1 MRKILKKKHSRG
13 SNIKESTM
21 AKQSQLVSIEEY
33 LQHEGHTVGKPNSGG
48 YRLVDDHDSLF
59 VNFKNN
65 AFVWFAQ
72 DAKGGLFTLMSKL
85 DDISDRT
92 AQLSKLEQIR
102 NDRDGTFQ
110 PTIDDYDLKTVVYD
124 FSKLDTAPLS
134 QRSKDYLTKVR
145 GINPILVNILEEGN
159 FLTDHVKNFVHDGYE
174 KKVHNLMYNWKKA
187 DGQIVG
193 SDTQATIPTRKNDEK
208 HQGYWKG
215 IIKGSPAEYN
225 GFNFRVGD
233 RNKARPDRLI
243 VTEAPIDAISYWQM
257 HFKEIHVSGDQVA
270 FLSLSGLKSSVL
282 NRYISDHFLDQD
294 KGKMFLPKSIHFA
307 TDNDEKGR
315 AFAKK
320 YAETLRRLNSFDSID
335 LTFDVPADL
344 TKKDW
349 NDQLCYSATHETKT
363 YDLTTIDQVP
373 FAVPEREA
381 SFLQDEQEEVVDEKV
396 EPTLQKEN
404 VAIDDEN
411 IHDKNI
417 EAYQDISDDIE
428 QSGIGEA
435 DITET
440 ELKPSI
446 SL

>member
-1 MRKILKKKHSRG
+1 MRKISQNKHSRG

-85 DDISDRT
+85 DDITDR
-92 AQLSKLEQIR
+92 ASQLNKLEQIR

-124 FSKLDTAPLS
+124 FSKLETAPLS

-145 GINPILVNILEEGN
+145 GINPILVNILEEGE
-159 FLTDHVKNFVHDGYE
+159 FLTDHVKHFVNDGHE
-174 KKVHNLMYNWKKA
+174 KKVHNLMYNWKQTN
-187 DGQIVG
+187 GQVVG
-193 SDTQATIPTRKNDEK
+193 SDTQATIPTKKNDEK

-233 RNKARPDRLI
+233 RNKACPDRLI

-257 HFKEIHVSGDQVA
+257 HVKEIHESGDQVA

-315 AFAKK
+315 TFAKK

-335 LTFDVPADL
+335 LKFDVPADL

-349 NDQLCYSATHETKT
+349 NDQLRYSATHETKI
-363 YDLTTIDQVP
+363 YDLSTIDQVP
-373 FAVPEREA
+373 FAEPEREA
-381 SFLQDEQEEVVDEKV
+381 SFLQDEQEKVVDEKV
-396 EPTLQKEN
+396 ESVSQKKDVVIEN
-404 VAIDDEN
+404 EDSPE
-411 IHDKNI
+411 KNI
-417 EAYQDISDDIE
+417 EPYQDISDDVE
-428 QSGIGEA
+428 QPVLDEQ
-435 DITET
+435 DITEP
-440 ELKPSI
+440 ELGPSI

>member
-1 MRKILKKKHSRG
+1 
-13 SNIKESTM
+13 M

-33 LQHEGHTVGKPNSGG
+33 LQHEGHTVGKANSGG

-72 DAKGGLFTLMSKL
+72 DTKGGLFTLMSKL
-85 DDISDRT
+85 DDITDR
-92 AQLSKLEQIR
+92 ASQLRKLEQIR

-134 QRSKDYLTKVR
+134 QKSKDYLTEIR
-145 GINPILVNILEEGN
+145 GINPILVKTLEEGE
-159 FLTDHVKNFVHDGYE
+159 FLTDHVKTFMHDGHE
-174 KKVHNLMYNWKKA
+174 KKVKNLMYNWKEA
-187 DGQIVG
+187 NGQIVG
-193 SDTQATIPTRKNDEK
+193 SDTQATVPTRKNDEK

-215 IIKGSPAEYN
+215 IIKGSPAAYS

-233 RNKARPDRLI
+233 RHKVRPDRLI

-257 HFKEIHVSGDQVA
+257 HFKEIHESGDQVA
-270 FLSLSGLKSSVL
+270 FLSMSGLKASVL

-294 KGKMFLPKSIHFA
+294 KGKMFLPNAIHFA

-315 AFAKK
+315 KFAKD

-335 LTFDVPADL
+335 LKFDVPADL

-349 NDQLCYSATHETKT
+349 NDQLRYSATHETRT
-363 YDLTTIDQVP
+363 FDLETIDQVP
-373 FAVPEREA
+373 FAEPEREA
-381 SFLQDEQEEVVDEKV
+381 SFLQNEQDEVVAERV
-396 EPTLQKEN
+396 ETALQKEN
-404 VAIDDEN
+404 DVID
-411 IHDKNI
+411 DKNI
-417 EAYQDISDDIE
+417 HEKDIEPYQDVSE
-428 QSGIGEA
+428 NLEESGIDEA
-435 DITET
+435 DIAEA
-440 ELKPSI
+440 ELEPSI